1 MADKKKR
8 TFGRHFKRFFLRG
21 LAVVLPSA
29 LTLWI
34 FVKAYQWI
42 DTAIAQPI
50 NHGIQYLIGQLMVVW
65 PWLADFSDATPGHD
79 KIIQLRE
86 GMNLKVSDASHD
98 PALIAEYRGAIIEGW
113 WNDHWYIHVIGL
125 IVAIIAV
132 YIAGRLVGGFV
143 GRLVIRYIERL
154 ITSVPVVKKIY
165 GYIKQIV
172 DFLFGQEKTIKFN
185 RVVAAEYPRRGIWS
199 VGFQTGESM
208 RSIADKAGDAVTV
221 FIPSSPTPF
230 TGYTI
235 TVPKEDIIELPISV
249 EEAIGFAVSGG
260 VLRPTHQDM
269 NPAKQL
275 PGEPEQEN

>member
-50 NHGIQYLIGQLMVVW
+50 NHGIQYLIRQLMVVW

-199 VGFQTGESM
+199 VGFQDRGVDEIDCRQGGRRRNRLHTEFPDPVHRGT
-208 RSIADKAGDAVTV
+208 RSRCQRRISLNSRSRSKRPSGSRSAV
-221 FIPSSPTPF
+221 
-230 TGYTI
+230 
-235 TVPKEDIIELPISV
+235 
-249 EEAIGFAVSGG
+249 ACSG
-260 VLRPTHQDM
+260 RPTRT
-269 NPAKQL
+269 
-275 PGEPEQEN
+275 